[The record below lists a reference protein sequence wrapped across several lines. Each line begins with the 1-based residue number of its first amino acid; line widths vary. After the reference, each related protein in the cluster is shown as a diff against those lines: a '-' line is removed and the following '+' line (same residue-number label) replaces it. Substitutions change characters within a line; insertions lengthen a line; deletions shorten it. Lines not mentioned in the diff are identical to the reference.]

1 MFRSI
6 VVAVLMLG
14 AIALPAKAGTSNR
27 DLRAYASACR
37 AQEVFVPAGVYQ
49 PFFKTGA
56 QTRPVQVG
64 PICLSASPVTHEEFL
79 GFVRDHPDWRRSRIK
94 ELFAEKSYLRD
105 WHDDLTP
112 RPEMLSSPVT
122 FVSWFAAGAYCEAHG
137 GRLPTVAEWERFAG
151 DGTPAI
157 RPSDTGTSP
166 FAFAMGRK
174 TSELAHTALEF
185 PGVWE
190 WTSNFNSSLVS
201 GRIGTN
207 EGADSSQFCGDGIRA
222 VDPSDYGA
230 FLRYSF
236 RSSLRGNFAL
246 KNLGFRCVREI
257 P

>member
-1 MFRSI
+1 MGWAADAGPADQNGR
-6 VVAVLMLG
+6 ACG
-14 AIALPAKAGTSNR
+14 AH
-27 DLRAYASACR
+27 
-37 AQEVFVPAGVYQ
+37 EVFVPAGVYT
-49 PFFKTGA
+49 PFFKTGTE
-56 QTRPVQVG
+56 TRPVKVA
-64 PICLSASPVTHEEFL
+64 PVCLSATPVTHEEFL
-79 GFVRDHPDWRRSRIK
+79 GFVRDHPDWRKSRIK
-94 ELFAEKSYLRD
+94 ELFAEKSYLAD
-105 WHDDLTP
+105 WQDDLTP

-151 DGTPAI
+151 GSAPPDA
-157 RPSDTGTSP
+157 PSAGASP

-174 TSELAHTALEF
+174 APDLASTALEL

-190 WTSNFNSSLVS
+190 WTANFNSALVS

-222 VDPSDYGA
+222 VDPSNYGA

-236 RSSLRGNFAL
+236 RSSLRGSFAL
-246 KNLGFRCVREI
+246 KNLGFRCVREM